1 MKIASASISA
11 MPKNFFDAMPKVT
24 ATFEDGSKRDLFS
37 FYPDEI
43 SFTADEFIGL
53 TEQEA
58 YDLRH
63 KKDVAYLQR
72 RVETW
77 ILN

>member
-1 MKIASASISA
+1 MKIVSASISA
-11 MPKNFFDAMPKVT
+11 MPKSFCDPMPKVT
-24 ATFEDGSKRDLFS
+24 ATFEDGTEKDLFS

-43 SFTADEFIGL
+43 SFTANEVIGL

-63 KKDVAYLQR
+63 KRDVFFLQ
-72 RVETW
+72 
-77 ILN
+77 N